1 MPLYI
6 VAVRM
11 SGGELH
17 RHVAGCAVVN
27 DDVRPFE
34 AYTRSVESIIK
45 SIDGGTEYLTRDWE
59 YEVATV
65 MVVTKDDGT
74 RYIRTKADGKWGD
87 NLLRLPR
94 YG

>member
-6 VAVRM
+6 VAIRM
-11 SGGELH
+11 SGGEDH
-17 RHVAGCAVVN
+17 RHIAGCAVVN
-27 DDVRPFE
+27 DDARPFE
-34 AYTRSVESIIK
+34 AYTRAVATIIK
-45 SIDGGTEYLTRDWE
+45 NIDNGTEYLTRDSQ
-59 YEVATV
+59 YEIATV

-87 NLLRLPR
+87 NLLYLPR